1 MRDTMYV
8 SNSSSSSHLSIPCEV
23 DTLHFPHLQLS
34 ANHSRRMGF
43 LTLPKEQ
50 RAMLVKLGY
59 RDKLDA
65 VDEGIRR

>member
-1 MRDTMYV
+1 
-8 SNSSSSSHLSIPCEV
+8 
-23 DTLHFPHLQLS
+23 
-34 ANHSRRMGF
+34 MGF